1 MEKWKS
7 EYDELSR
14 AKARSTAT
22 LRGVV
27 ACYLVYLGYTLIR
40 DLLRGSSTLPL
51 WAAWAAG
58 LGFCTA
64 GAAFGLFA
72 WKRYRA
78 ALEAAKLPPREER
91 PPEL

>member
-1 MEKWKS
+1 MENWRS
-7 EYDELSR
+7 EYDELSL
-14 AKARSTAT
+14 AKARSTAI

-27 ACYLVYLGYTLIR
+27 AGYLVYLGYTLIR
-40 DLLRGSSTLPL
+40 DLLNGSSTLPL

-58 LGFCTA
+58 LGFCIA

-72 WKRYRA
+72 WKRYKI